1 MIRVILGL
9 CAMKLLGQE
18 MHEKLTTPCP
28 VSIAMN
34 THDTDELPQES
45 PRVPTTF
52 PSNDDAA
59 KIPIPAWR
67 RHVHLY
73 APIIGSI
80 FAIMFSPTISQ
91 ILRLPNGLD
100 RFAVVAS
107 FAIPTY
113 LAASTFYPSNRP
125 EPTPKQSIRF
135 TRKNDLY
142 RAAVLAT
149 YGRIFDEPSDVIPYL
164 MDVLL
169 NYGAD
174 QLVGE
179 RPTGTKQRRSE
190 FLVALLWI
198 IGSRIRYSCV
208 ATSNH
213 TCQSHAQS
221 YVICRVGRRCSRCFD
236 ATKYSHFE
244 GEDDGHHDTGIC
256 HLDCRDL
263 LHFMGTGAKCR
274 ASEHRFWCGIRAVT
288 TVKSLGCVSFDVFQT
303 TWFPQMCLLGT
314 RVLGI
319 VRTFGEVH
327 ICRRHSRDA
336 FTKKGQNKSAS
347 VLFTLDINAPYLL
360 SLRRLTSSPRHTAI
374 RSQPP
379 ELLLSSS

>member
-1 MIRVILGL
+1 VQIALRWGDKVVMECLLMIRVILGL

-198 IGSRIRYSCV
+198 IGSRMVGFFISFDTPASQQAITLVNR
-208 ATSNH
+208 TLNR
-213 TCQSHAQS
+213 TS
-221 YVICRVGRRCSRCFD
+221 YVALVDDVVGVLTLPNIRTLKGKMTVIMTQAFVILTVVISFISWAQGLSAEQASID
-236 ATKYSHFE
+236 S
-244 GEDDGHHDTGIC
+244 
-256 HLDCRDL
+256 
-263 LHFMGTGAKCR
+263 GA
-274 ASEHRFWCGIRAVT
+274 ASE
-288 TVKSLGCVSFDVFQT
+288 L
-303 TWFPQMCLLGT
+303 
-314 RVLGI
+314 
-319 VRTFGEVH
+319 
-327 ICRRHSRDA
+327 
-336 FTKKGQNKSAS
+336 
-347 VLFTLDINAPYLL
+347 
-360 SLRRLTSSPRHTAI
+360 
-374 RSQPP
+374 
-379 ELLLSSS
+379 